1 MLKTKKRF
9 FSLLVILSVVTL
21 TVVPSAQKNARAD
34 ETYAYDDLY
43 IEALEKEETGSF
55 YKTTTVRKGT
65 FSIYFTTMPRTDYN
79 DYSNLINPIGVGTV
93 TLEHFEA
100 KLGDWLEIGEP
111 VCYVSVKVDEGRIAE
126 LEAEIRKDEDMLST
140 YAYTCEELL
149 DDYDRRYQKGGPD
162 GELAKLLYDRLK
174 LEYDEE
180 VKARRE
186 TIDALQ
192 SEYDALRMAQVQTM
206 IPAIAPGFVAHLE
219 TLRRGMVL
227 EPYAFIG
234 VMYRTDNARLVI
246 DKGSEYLRYGLK
258 TTIVQNDGSRKVEA
272 DGMVVTSLNTSLPPA
287 LVGDEN
293 LIALDDESVVSEF
306 NPRKDIVLKAERVHM
321 ENALM
326 VKNTAVY
333 DDSHGQ
339 YVLVDVNGQKTRK
352 YVVTGGSNADDTWI
366 INGVNEGD
374 TVIIK

>member
-1 MLKTKKRF
+1 MLKTKKRL
-9 FSLLVILSVVTL
+9 FSLLLILSVIT
-21 TVVPSAQKNARAD
+21 TTIVPSTQKNVRAD
-34 ETYAYDDLY
+34 ESHMYDDLY
-43 IEALEKEETGSF
+43 IEALEEEASGSF

-79 DYSNLINPIGVGTV
+79 DYSYLFNTIEVGSV
-93 TLEHFEA
+93 TFKNFAA
-100 KLGDWLEIGEP
+100 KSGDWLEVGEP
-111 VCYVSVKVDEGRIAE
+111 VCYVDVKVDEGRIAE

-149 DDYDRRYQKGGPD
+149 DDYDRRYRSGGAD

-186 TIDALQ
+186 TIDLLQ
-192 SEYDALRMAQVQTM
+192 SEYDALRMAQVQSA

-219 TLRRGMVL
+219 SLRNGMTL

-234 VMYRTDNARLVI
+234 VMFRTDNARLVI

-258 TTIVQNDGSRKVEA
+258 TTLVQTDRDKKIEA
-272 DGMVVTSLNTSLPPA
+272 DAMVVTSLNTSLPPA

-293 LIALDDESVVSEF
+293 MIAFDDERIVQDL

-326 VKNTAVY
+326 VKNSAVY
-333 DDSHGQ
+333 DDSHGK
-339 YVLVDVNGQKTRK
+339 YVLVNIDGQKTRK
-352 YVVTGGSNADDTWI
+352 YVVVGGSNSDDTWI

>member
-1 MLKTKKRF
+1 MLKIKKRL
-9 FSLLVILSVVTL
+9 FSLLLIIAVTALSVTPAAEE
-21 TVVPSAQKNARAD
+21 TARAD
-34 ETYAYDDLY
+34 ESHEYDDLY
-43 IEALEKEETGSF
+43 IEALSQESSGSF

-65 FSIYFTTMPRTDYN
+65 FSIYFTTMPRTDYS
-79 DYSNLINPIGVGTV
+79 DYSYLINPIEVGTV
-93 TLEHFEA
+93 TLENFVA
-100 KLGDWLEIGEP
+100 KTGDWLEIGDP
-111 VCYVSVKVDEGRIAE
+111 VCNVSVKVDEGRIAE

-140 YAYTCEELL
+140 YAHTCEELL
-149 DDYDRRYQKGGPD
+149 DDYDRRYQKGGSD

-192 SEYDALRMAQVQTM
+192 SEYDALMMAQVQTS

-219 TLRRGMVL
+219 SLRRGMTL

-234 VMYRTDNARLVI
+234 VMYRTDNARLVV

-258 TTIVQNDGSRKVEA
+258 ATLVQTDGNKKLEA

-293 LIALDDESVVSEF
+293 MIAFDDDSFISDI
-306 NPRKDIVLKAERVHM
+306 NPRKDIILKAERVHM

-339 YVLVDVNGQKTRK
+339 YVLVNVNGQKTRK
-352 YVVTGGSNADDTWI
+352 YVVIGGSNADDTWI
-366 INGVNEGD
+366 ISGVNEGD

>member
-1 MLKTKKRF
+1 MLIF
-9 FSLLVILSVVTL
+9 AVVSLTII
-21 TVVPSAQKNARAD
+21 PSAQKSARAD
-34 ETYAYDDLY
+34 DANMYDDLY
-43 IEALEKEETGSF
+43 IEALSQEASGSF

-65 FSIYFTTMPRTDYN
+65 FSIYFTTMPRTDYD
-79 DYSNLINPIGVGTV
+79 DYSYLFNVVDAGSV
-93 TLEHFEA
+93 TFENFTA
-100 KLGDWLEIGEP
+100 KTGDWLEIGDP
-111 VCYVSVKVDEGRIAE
+111 VCNISVKVDEGRIAE
-126 LEAEIRKDEDMLST
+126 LEAEIRKEEDMLST
-140 YAYTCEELL
+140 YAFTCEELL
-149 DDYDRRYQKGGPD
+149 DDYDRRYQNGGSD

-186 TIDALQ
+186 TIDSLQ
-192 SEYDALRMAQVQTM
+192 SEYDGLRMAQVQTA

-219 TLRRGMVL
+219 SLKRGMTL

-234 VMYRTDNARLVI
+234 VMYRTDNARLVV

-258 TTIVQNDGSRKVEA
+258 ATLVQTDGSKKFEA

-287 LVGDEN
+287 LVGEEN
-293 LIALDDESVVSEF
+293 MIAFEDESIVQNI

-333 DDSHGQ
+333 DDSHGN
-339 YVLVDVNGQKTRK
+339 YVLVNVNGQKTRK
-352 YVVTGGSNADDTWI
+352 YVVIGGSNADDTWI
-366 INGVNEGD
+366 ISGVNEGD